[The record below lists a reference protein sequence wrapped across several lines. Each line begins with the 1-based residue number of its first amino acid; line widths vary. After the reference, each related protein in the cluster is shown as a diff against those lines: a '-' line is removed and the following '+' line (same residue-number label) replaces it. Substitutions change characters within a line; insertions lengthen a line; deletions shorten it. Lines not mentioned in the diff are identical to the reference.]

1 LVVSEGTGRSLNR
14 RFAPELGLAGKTGT
28 TNDLRDSWYAGYDGE
43 KLAVIWMGRDDNQP
57 MGLTGASGAMQV
69 WSGLFAAAGP
79 VPLQLGQPDS
89 VELHKVDIESSG
101 LADSGCKNTV
111 QLPFI
116 ASGMLP
122 AAAPCASEVPGWL
135 PKWLQ

>member
-1 LVVSEGTGRSLNR
+1 
-14 RFAPELGLAGKTGT
+14 
-28 TNDLRDSWYAGYDGE
+28 

-69 WSGLFAAAGP
+69 WSSLFATAGT
-79 VPLQLGQPDS
+79 VPLQPGKPDG
-89 VELHKVDIESSG
+89 VVWHEVDTESGG
-101 LADSGCKNTV
+101 LADSGCENTV

-116 ASGMLP
+116 ESGTLP
-122 AAAPCASEVPGWL
+122 AAAPCASGTPGWL